1 MKSFFKILLAGFIG
15 TLIALLLSGLIF
27 GAILGSIASFS
38 TKKTYNIP
46 SSAILNI
53 NFDSILS
60 EQGSGDQFQLQIQSL
75 NSIGASNSSKIG
87 IRKMLQV
94 IDAAAKDPSIKFI
107 YVNAGNINAEGI
119 TLVEELRN
127 ALIRFRKSGKPV
139 ISYAENFSQQGYY
152 LASASDKIYFDS
164 MGMNELLGTSSQVF
178 FLKDI
183 LNKLDINIQLI
194 RHGKYKSAGEQ
205 FICNDMTPAN
215 REQNTVMV
223 KSIWNTIASSICES
237 RDIDYNTFNDK
248 VNNLELTT
256 AQELLDA
263 KLIDGIVSRNELNK
277 KLCDLFGVDK
287 VEKLA
292 FVTPSN
298 YADARIKPNI
308 RTKNNIAVI
317 YAAGNIVNGDGKGIS
332 EDKFADI
339 ISKVTK
345 DSTIKA
351 VVLRVNSPGGSA
363 QAAETIRKALT
374 LLENTK
380 PVIASFGDYA
390 ASGGYWIS
398 AGADKIF
405 TSDLTITGSIGVFS
419 MVPSF
424 GDAIRK
430 NLHVNPVAV
439 ISNNHSDMLGG
450 MRPLND
456 LEVKSMQKG
465 VEVVYNKFVSIVAEG
480 RNMSA
485 AQVDSI
491 GQGRVWTGADALKVG
506 LANTYG
512 GLNDAIH
519 YAVSAANLS
528 DDDYDVV
535 EYPKVKSKME
545 EIMDTFNLASA
556 STKVLA
562 GDINAEQYFKSMYN
576 SLIQNKGV
584 YAELPYVYIIK

>member
-27 GAILGSIASFS
+27 VSILGSIASFS
-38 TKKTYNIP
+38 SKKAYNVP

-53 NFDSILS
+53 NFDSVLS
-60 EQGSGDQFQLQIQSL
+60 ERGSDGQFQLQLQSL
-75 NSIGASNSSKIG
+75 NSLGASNSSKIG
-87 IRKMLQV
+87 IRKMVQV

-107 YVNAGNINAEGI
+107 YVNAGKINAEGI

-223 KSIWNTIASSICES
+223 KSIWKTIASSICES
-237 RDIDYNTFNDK
+237 RDIDYNTLNDK

-256 AQELLDA
+256 AKELLDA
-263 KLIDGIVSRNELNK
+263 NLIDGILSRNELNE
-277 KLCDLFGVDK
+277 KLCDLFGVDNTD
-287 VEKLA
+287 KLA
-292 FVTPSN
+292 FVSPSD
-298 YADARIKPNI
+298 YATAKIKPNI

-332 EDKFADI
+332 ENKFANI

-374 LLENTK
+374 LLEKTK

-398 AGADKIF
+398 AGTDKIF

-430 NLHVNPVAV
+430 NLHINPVAV
-439 ISNNHSDMLGG
+439 KSNNHSDMLGG

-456 LEVKSMQKG
+456 VEVKSMQKG
-465 VEVVYNKFVSIVAEG
+465 VEVVYDKFISIVAEG
-480 RNMSA
+480 RDMSA
-485 AQVDSI
+485 AKVDSI

-506 LANTYG
+506 LANSYG
-512 GLNDAIH
+512 GLNDAIN
-519 YAVSAANLS
+519 YAVSAANLA

-535 EYPKVKSKME
+535 EYPKIKTQME

-556 STKVLA
+556 STKIMT
-562 GDINAEQYFKSMYN
+562 GDINAQQYFKDMYN
-576 SLIQNKGV
+576 SLIKSKGV